1 MTAPVTAAEPY
12 PLGAVL
18 LADADRLYLGD
29 GSDLSPC
36 DTLADVLELAA
47 GIGLGAP
54 RLHKAARD
62 DGPAVYLTPAA
73 CERYGIPAEPDPD
86 DASGRGLALA
96 ADHPAAVAL
105 RAAGWHVKALRT
117 SAQVWRPA
125 PERAS
130 VTLTLLGWIAH
141 TDPAGLGALLDG
153 NPSPASLARR
163 LGHLA
168 ALTVAPSWTAGVTA
182 ERMMTA
188 LRPAE
193 RVRRDAQTGNLT
205 RTPVPGSLRGPV
217 RPSVYDAPD
226 SHPVAR
232 DRPPGMAA
240 RDESMNWTRPPAAWT
255 GAERAAPWGVTVDV
269 SAMFLAACSGLPL
282 GLTGPREMT
291 AADLEALAARLAGVA
306 ALDGAPASARTA
318 AARNAVGP
326 GAYLAEVSGLREQLD
341 PRLPCPLTETGAWPD
356 GPLPLHAPTLRYA
369 LEYPGVR
376 VTVSAGAVHDE
387 CGPYLDPWARR
398 EVAAILEALA
408 AAGITPD
415 MDPAAFLDAYATMPG
430 RAPDA
435 WAVLRALKAQYKA
448 GLGRMRQATGPWRA
462 ETHDPGVTCTD
473 DRATWRP
480 DMRAEVIP
488 RARTDLH
495 RKVVKVCAL
504 TGAAPLAWHHD
515 ALTYAAP
522 DASALSVVPWA
533 LDGAQVPGALR
544 IGPRPGYVKHSH
556 SEPMAVVLERL
567 AEGDNP
573 AIARE
578 LDGPEGDSHDD
589 R

>member
-1 MTAPVTAAEPY
+1 VPTAAEPY

-96 ADHPAAVAL
+96 EDHPAAVAL

-130 VTLTLLGWIAH
+130 VTLTLLGWIGHA
-141 TDPAGLGALLDG
+141 DPAGLGALLDG
-153 NPSPASLARR
+153 GPSPASLARR

-168 ALTVAPSWTAGVTA
+168 ALIVAPSWTAGVTA

-205 RTPVPGSLRGPV
+205 RTPVPGSLRGPA

-232 DRPPGMAA
+232 DRPPGVAA
-240 RDESMNWTRPPAAWT
+240 RDESMDWTRPPAAWT
-255 GAERAAPWGVTVDV
+255 DAERAAPWGVTVDV

-291 AADLEALAARLAGVA
+291 AADLETLAGRVAGVA
-306 ALDGAPASARTA
+306 ALAGAPASARTA
-318 AARNAVGP
+318 AARKAVGP

-376 VTVSAGAVHDE
+376 VTVTAGAVHDE
-387 CGPYLDPWARR
+387 CGPYLTPWHDRLT
-398 EVAAILEALA
+398 AAYLAALA

-415 MDPAAFLDAYATMPG
+415 MDPAAFLDAYAAAAE

-435 WAVLRALKAQYKA
+435 WAVLRAVKALYKA
-448 GLGRMRQATGPWRA
+448 GLGRMRQAT
-462 ETHDPGVTCTD
+462 DPAAY

-480 DMRAEVIP
+480 DMRAEVIA

-495 RKVVKVCAL
+495 RKVAKVCAL

-556 SEPMAVVLERL
+556 SEPMAVVLDRL

-578 LDGPEGDSHDD
+578 LDDD
-589 R
+589 DGRQDDGATPGGE